1 MSKAA
6 LFLIAQNWKQLKWL
20 SLGEEDNGMS
30 VPTMDYLL
38 FRNKDGYTIDIN
50 NMDEFKNQL
59 CWMQEAGQKGTQIVW
74 FHLHKTVENAN

>member
-6 LFLIAQNWKQLKWL
+6 LFLIAQNWKQLKCL
-20 SLGEEDNGMS
+20 SLGEENNGMS

-38 FRNKDGYTIDIN
+38 FRNKNGYTIDIN

-59 CWMQEAGQKGTQIVW
+59 C
-74 FHLHKTVENAN
+74 